1 MDKKIISRWWTGNL
15 LRRYCRT
22 VHTHLS
28 FFFAGVILIYA
39 VSGITM
45 NHLKDFNP
53 KYYISTDSYTVEGT
67 FPHSCNFSKEE
78 IIQLLEKVDEQD
90 HYIKHYYPNSST
102 LKVFLR
108 SGSTYVLNTQTGNV
122 TYEGVKKRPVFY
134 QFSYLHYNPGKWWT
148 YFSDLSAACLIL
160 ICISGILMNKGK
172 RGLLGIGG
180 IELLA
185 GILIPVLALIL

>member
-1 MDKKIISRWWTGNL
+1 MDKEVTSRLQIGNL
-15 LRRYCRT
+15 FRRYCRK

-28 FFFAGVILIYA
+28 FFFTGVILIYA

-53 KYYISTDSYTVEGT
+53 KYYITVNNYTEKGI
-67 FPHSCNFSKEE
+67 FPHSRNFTKKE
-78 IIQLLEKVDEQD
+78 IIQLLKKIDEQNN
-90 HYIKHYYPNSST
+90 YIKHFYPNSST
-102 LKVFLR
+102 LKVFLK
-108 SGSTYVLNTQTGNV
+108 SGSTYVLNIQTGNV

-134 QFSYLHYNPGKWWT
+134 QFSYLHYNPGNWWI

-172 RGLLGIGG
+172 RGLFGMGG

-185 GILIPVLALIL
+185 GILIPVLALFL